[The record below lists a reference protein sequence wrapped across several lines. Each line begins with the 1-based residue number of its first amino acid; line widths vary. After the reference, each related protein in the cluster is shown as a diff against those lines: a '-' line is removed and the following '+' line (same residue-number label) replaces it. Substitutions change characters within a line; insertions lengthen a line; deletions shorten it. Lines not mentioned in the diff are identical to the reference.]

1 VTVLGVDV
9 SHWQT
14 STPSLTGLGFVIVKA
29 SEGTTSDPKYAMHIA
44 NVKAA
49 GKLAGAY
56 HFARDDIDLDRQ
68 AAWFATHSPGATFL
82 AVDVEGTHATTTAQT
97 RLLIERIRVHDTL
110 GRQVGLYMSESG
122 FQEAGQDFDWVAN
135 WSNTP
140 HHPFLIWQYRG
151 SPLDQDRYEGTLAQL
166 RAALAPIPKAP
177 DSGVEP
183 VTTRATTLTYWK
195 RANAKASRPVRDKG
209 GTVIHTT
216 PTDPTGYPVLAV
228 DETDFVIRLPGEV
241 VGWIAK
247 ADVGSISEP
256 GPVPPL
262 PAPDCSEAVAA
273 VQHELDLA
281 NSRITAAI
289 IQLGGT
295 P

>member
-1 VTVLGVDV
+1 MTVLGVDV

-151 SPLDQDRYEGTLAQL
+151 TPLDLDRYEGTLAQL

-177 DSGVEP
+177 DSGVLVP
-183 VTTRATTLTYWK
+183 MNLGRLTYWET
-195 RANAKASRPVRDKG
+195 ANAKTGKPVYDSDK
-209 GTVIHTT
+209 TTLIHTT
-216 PTDPTGYPVLAV
+216 PATYTGYPVVGV
-228 DETDFVIRLPGEV
+228 DGAYFVIRLPGEV
-241 VGWIAK
+241 AGWIAK
-247 ADVGSISEP
+247 TDVGSISKP
-256 GPVPPL
+256 GPSGVPV
-262 PAPDCSEAVAA
+262 PDCSG
-273 VQHELDLA
+273 VQHEFDLA
-281 NSRITAAI
+281 TARIHAAVA
-289 IQLGGT
+289 QLGGVI